1 MRRSGARCR
10 SEAVTGYFALAPRPL
25 QPEDSQGTRNL
36 LMGALGVTPYIDRAI
51 EVLALA
57 ERGHDPEHKA
67 LVIARDG
74 TVAGLALFGPIAGT
88 AHGMRLHVAVLA
100 PGVDAEDVGNR
111 LLTAVAN
118 AARADGATYLLA
130 ELPDDPALGTV
141 VSLLRHHGFK
151 QEARIPDFYRDGVA
165 LTLSRLPL

>member
-1 MRRSGARCR
+1 M
-10 SEAVTGYFALAPRPL
+10 TGYFALAPRPL

-74 TVAGLALFGPIAGT
+74 TVESIDITHPSTIPPFTKAAT
-88 AHGMRLHVAVLA
+88 
-100 PGVDAEDVGNR
+100 DAI
-111 LLTAVAN
+111 N
-118 AARADGATYLLA
+118 AASKVPPLPEDFPKDREGVTYC
-130 ELPDDPALGTV
+130 
-141 VSLLRHHGFK
+141 
-151 QEARIPDFYRDGVA
+151 FYYNMYPGE
-165 LTLSRLPL
+165 TE